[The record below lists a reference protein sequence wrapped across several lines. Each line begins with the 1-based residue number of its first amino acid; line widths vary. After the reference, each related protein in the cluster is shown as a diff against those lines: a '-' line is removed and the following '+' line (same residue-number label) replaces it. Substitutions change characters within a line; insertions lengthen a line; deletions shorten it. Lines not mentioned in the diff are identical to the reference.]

1 MGGDGELG
9 REARGAADRGQVGRL
24 RQERKREHS
33 ICESWRSR
41 LNFTNALE
49 DGVQTEGWWADGTA
63 KKGETI

>member
-1 MGGDGELG
+1 MQEGTFDLRVVEVW
-9 REARGAADRGQVGRL
+9 EAGKD
-24 RQERKREHS
+24 
-33 ICESWRSR
+33 R